1 MKILEFFTR
10 SLSIFNLYKNND
22 IHIFKDYDNVIID
35 SLHQNI
41 QPNKNHNITK
51 IEYIEPSNIII
62 TPPSD
67 DFKSPCIT
75 TLANYK
81 YNENFKLLKRD
92 TLKYQKQVDVNILS
106 LYYDHFCLSKL
117 NQNNVIKML
126 ILDNIESKMRWLQIR
141 INNNNDKLSKLQE
154 NSAYFKKYIELEI
167 KSKGMSKKLQKVE
180 NERTKYFESE
190 IKEIKDRI
198 DLLRLKFN
206 IIENIKYIDDVFNL
220 EYINTYLELFTN
232 KGLYYNKILKEK
244 KICCCHKNS

>member
-67 DFKSPCIT
+67 DFKSLCIT

-81 YNENFKLLKRD
+81 YNEHFKLLKRD

-106 LYYDHFCLSKL
+106 LYYDFCLSKL

-126 ILDNIESKMRWLQIR
+126 ILDNIESKMRWLQS
-141 INNNNDKLSKLQE
+141 NWKLKPKVCRR
-154 NSAYFKKYIELEI
+154 NY
-167 KSKGMSKKLQKVE
+167 KKLKMRE
-180 NERTKYFESE
+180 PN
-190 IKEIKDRI
+190 
-198 DLLRLKFN
+198 
-206 IIENIKYIDDVFNL
+206 
-220 EYINTYLELFTN
+220 
-232 KGLYYNKILKEK
+232 ILKVKLK
-244 KICCCHKNS
+244 KLKTESIYLGWNLIS

>member
-22 IHIFKDYDNVIID
+22 IYIFKDYDNVIID
-35 SLHQNI
+35 SFHQNS
-41 QPNKNHNITK
+41 QPNKNNNITK

-62 TPPSD
+62 TPSD
-67 DFKSPCIT
+67 DFKSPCVK
-75 TLANYK
+75 LANYK

-92 TLKYQKQVDVNILS
+92 TLKYQKQLDVNILS
-106 LYYDHFCLSKL
+106 LYYDHFCLSTL
-117 NQNNVIKML
+117 NQNNFIKML

-154 NSAYFKKYIELEI
+154 NSAFFKKYIELEI
-167 KSKGMSKKLQKVE
+167 KTKGMSKKLQKVE
-180 NERTKYFESE
+180 NERTKYFETK
-190 IKEIKDRI
+190 IKEINDRI

-220 EYINTYLELFTN
+220 EYINSYLELFTN
-232 KGLYYNKILKEK
+232 QALYYNKILKEK
-244 KICCCHKNS
+244 KVCCCHKNS